1 MIKMP
6 AATKKGG
13 MCFGMPDV
21 CFVQVPPPVNQVP
34 VPFPNT
40 GLLASTDG
48 AVDKVLVEHK
58 ETVVEGSK
66 IPNSKGDEPGNR
78 GGVVSGVNMKE
89 VTFRLFSSK
98 VFFKGKKAFFHT
110 AMSAHNGTNANMP
123 AGAHVAP
130 SQAKVLVGL

>member
-1 MIKMP
+1 MLKMP

-13 MCFGMPDV
+13 MCFAMPDV

-40 GLLASTDG
+40 GLLASTEG

-66 IPNSKGDEPGNR
+66 VPNSKGDEAGSR

-98 VFFKGKKAFFHT
+98 VFFSGKKAFFHT